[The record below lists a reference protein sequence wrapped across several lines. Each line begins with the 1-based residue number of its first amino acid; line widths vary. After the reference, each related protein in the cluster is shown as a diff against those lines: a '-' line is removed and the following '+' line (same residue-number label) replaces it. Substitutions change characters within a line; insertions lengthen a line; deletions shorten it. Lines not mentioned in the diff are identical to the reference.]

1 MSFGHYLHNLKKTQA
16 STMPVQKSRFVMH
29 PLNVPETLPI
39 WSGQHGFPDHL
50 EDYKYV
56 GPTAEMVPKEITP
69 GVDRRLAIVAQLE
82 RTYKSGDVTVQEH
95 MTASVSDLKAYH
107 AQMLREGKSEQANKV
122 ALLTEQVVNGVP
134 VDPAKGVKERSGLA
148 SYYKK
153 AIAPAQQ
160 EAVVIKENDLVDEQG
175 RFKSLGQ
182 AQKQEAPAVARNQA
196 KADFADPGR
205 SLFLKLNSPG

>member
-1 MSFGHYLHNLKKTQA
+1 
-16 STMPVQKSRFVMH
+16 MPVQKSRFVMH
-29 PLNVPETLPI
+29 PLNAPETMPVR
-39 WSGQHGFPDHL
+39 GGHHVFPDRL

-69 GVDRRLAIVAQLE
+69 GVDRRLAVVAQLE

-107 AQMLREGKSEQANKV
+107 MQMLREGKPEQANKV
-122 ALLTEQVVNGVP
+122 AALTEQVVNGVP
-134 VDPAKGVKERSGLA
+134 GNPAKGIKERPGLG

-160 EAVVIKENDLVDEQG
+160 EAIITKGNALVDEQG
-175 RFKSLGQ
+175 NFKSLDQ
-182 AQKQEAPAVARNQA
+182 ARQPVDQGVKLTDAGAPNQGA
-196 KADFADPGR
+196 KTGGVDPGR